1 MQSKDSQESFPTPQ
15 FKGINSS
22 ASYRVLFVQEAFR
35 VCLMSGMGRGD
46 GVTEVNTT
54 QADCEGLHSG
64 GEGDDGKSH
73 Y

>member
-1 MQSKDSQESFPTPQ
+1 
-15 FKGINSS
+15 
-22 ASYRVLFVQEAFR
+22 
-35 VCLMSGMGRGD
+35 MSGMGRGD